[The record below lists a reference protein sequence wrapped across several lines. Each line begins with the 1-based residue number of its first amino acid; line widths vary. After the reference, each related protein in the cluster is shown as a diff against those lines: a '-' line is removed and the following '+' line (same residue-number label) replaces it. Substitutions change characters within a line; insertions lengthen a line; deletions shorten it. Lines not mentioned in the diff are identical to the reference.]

1 MYDGG
6 LPKTATIQLAI
17 TFMIIIAAGMLML
30 LFYIY

>member
-1 MYDGG
+1 MYEGG